1 MKRKTKTI
9 ASILMTLAVIVSIS
23 LNTMTALAAGT
34 NSYKTVLVSDNGY
47 MKTSVTYYTGDAT
60 SPTSSGMID
69 RHVTGSLDYWDKRP
83 RDYHNYVYWVLDEN
97 GTLYVSAKNDPLSD
111 DWASGAGLRLALKFT
126 EMGKYIKTFI
136 LTDCKRVYSNLGD
149 IELTCDYNG
158 NNGFGVVRAPNLTTV
173 ISDSN
178 YTHISTTN
186 CLNLNNVIIGTDM
199 EMSPL
204 QAGVGIK
211 TKQSGGYNLD
221 RPIRNIITISDEKP
235 DENNRIC
242 PLNTITGRDT
252 AIAAIQKLAPT
263 LSEAAQDFLPVE
275 LGGRGIPAPVNHTGV
290 IGFGG
295 QPIKGDPVAPAKPA
309 APAAP
314 AAPVISNW
322 AKPQVDKAVNNNL
335 VPEDK
340 LNKDYTKPITRGEFA
355 ALAVNTYEAATGKTA
370 TCSSAQF
377 ADGNNQDMAIMYELG
392 VIGGYNKADNQAG
405 VTVGIN
411 DPITREQAA
420 VILAKLAAVTG
431 KSLAAADTV
440 PFTDNIS
447 DWAMDG
453 VSKVY
458 NAGIMSGYDTGAF
471 GSKDSY
477 TTEQSIVTMLRTF
490 ELAQ

>member
-9 ASILMTLAVIVSIS
+9 ASILMTLAVIMSIS
-23 LNTMTALAAGT
+23 LNTMTALAAGSG
-34 NSYKTVLVSDNGY
+34 NYKTEVVDKTAY
-47 MKTSVTYYTGDAT
+47 WTTSVTYYTGDRT

-69 RHVTGSLDYWDKRP
+69 THVTGSLYPEDKRP

-97 GTLYVSAKNDPLSD
+97 GTLYVSANNDPLSD
-111 DWASGAGLRLALKFT
+111 YWAAGTAIVAAIQFKDAV
-126 EMGKYIKTFI
+126 GKYVKTI
-136 LTDCKRVYSNLGD
+136 IVTDYKQPHSNLGD
-149 IELTCDYNG
+149 IEPTYSNKG
-158 NNGFGVVRAPNLTTV
+158 TMGSKGFGLAHAPNLTTI

-178 YTHISTTN
+178 YTNIETN
-186 CLNLNNVIIGTDM
+186 NCPQLHNVIIGTDM
-199 EMSPL
+199 KMSPL
-204 QAGVGIK
+204 EVGGGVKCRPAGG
-211 TKQSGGYNLD
+211 TKVAA
-221 RPIRNIITISDEKP
+221 PIRNIIAISDEKS
-235 DENNRIC
+235 DDKNC
-242 PLNTITGRDT
+242 PANTVTGRDN
-252 AIAAIQKLAPT
+252 AIAAIKKLAPT

-295 QPIKGDPVAPAKPA
+295 QPIEGNPVAPVKPTE
-309 APAAP
+309 PT
-314 AAPVISNW
+314 ISNW
-322 AKPQVDKAVNNNL
+322 AKPQVDKAVENNL

-340 LNKDYTKPITRGEFA
+340 LNKDYTKPITRGQFA

-370 TCSSAQF
+370 SCSSAQF
-377 ADGNNQDMAIMYELG
+377 ADGTNEDMAIMYELG
-392 VIGGYNKADNQAG
+392 VIGGYNKADTQSG

-431 KSLAAADTV
+431 KSLTPADSV
-440 PFTDNIS
+440 PFTDGIS